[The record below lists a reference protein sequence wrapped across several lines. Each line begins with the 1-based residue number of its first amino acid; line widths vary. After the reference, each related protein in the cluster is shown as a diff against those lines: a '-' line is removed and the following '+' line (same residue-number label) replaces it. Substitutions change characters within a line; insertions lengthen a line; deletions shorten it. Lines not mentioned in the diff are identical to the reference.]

1 MVFYK
6 ATFFKRLF
14 LIFLLSLKFSYT
26 ESIDEAIKTK
36 CDGKTIKYSIYA
48 NLKEYIENENN
59 IDNTKTYEKLA
70 DLKNSRI
77 GIYKPT
83 YADNEK
89 LKSLFNRITE
99 YDNKDNLVIDINR
112 NRTDAGIIFCGLAKS
127 ISMNSNILFAF
138 PETLYSVDLGFGLQ
152 KDNEELKNKINQFI
166 KENKKDMEDLEFYW
180 DLTNSESG
188 YIDTNLSGSE
198 TLKVIAKID
207 SSPYC
212 YLRQFDNA
220 FIGVEV
226 DLIYKFARENGY
238 KLELTKAI
246 SYEEQYKALRE
257 KTADIAI
264 GFFVIKENEEDISF
278 SDVLYKGDINLIVRY
293 SNLPASHAWTVP
305 CDSPERF
312 DGEKIGLQT
321 GTIFDE
327 LIAKYFPNSEIVTED
342 LLSALTIDL
351 LTDKIKGFLFD
362 KPIAEYLS
370 LKYSWRLAY
379 FDLEDLTEYKNGFAF
394 QKNEEGNVLLK
405 EFNEFIKT
413 LNLTQ
418 IYKKWIVADYESTEA
433 LPLDYNV
440 SDYIIDKNLDP
451 NWPLIKVGADLDN
464 KPLSYYGQ
472 NDPKGIELDILY
484 RFAKAKHYNIDLI
497 SIKSE
502 ERITYIKEGKANIT
516 LGAIS
521 ITDERKKD
529 VDFSDPLYDSP
540 IVLIVLRYLKKD
552 TSSIEIRDGQFETKP
567 NPIIDVNVDFSGK
580 IKNSSCIFPSFYN
593 DEILINCTID
603 DISDVDTS
611 KGFKYENTSDKIV
624 LLYDYLE
631 ANNFLQANSK
641 LEGHKIITE
650 SNKSQDVCPVNSPSF
665 PPSKGNSTIDYQNKK
680 SSSGLSTG
688 GIIAIMIPCGLVL
701 LAVTGFSLM
710 NSSSGAA
717 HPQNSLSEMETVNR
731 QNLHSNNNLILQPQL
746 VQPVQVVQDV
756 NTIK

>member
-1 MVFYK
+1 MIFKK

-14 LIFLLSLKFSYT
+14 LLFLLSLKISYT
-26 ESIDEAIKTK
+26 ESIEEAIKTK

-48 NLKEYIENENN
+48 NLKEYLENENN
-59 IDNTKTYEKLA
+59 IDNTETYEKLA
-70 DLKNSRI
+70 DLKSKRI

-89 LKSLFNRITE
+89 LKSLFDDIKE
-99 YDNKDNLVIDINR
+99 YDNKDNLVTDIIKNR
-112 NRTDAGIIFCGLAKS
+112 VDGGIIFSGLANS
-127 ISMNSNILFAF
+127 ISMNSNILLAF
-138 PETLYSVDLGFGLQ
+138 PESLYSVNLGFGLQ

-166 KENKKDMEDLEFYW
+166 GENKKDMEDLELYW
-180 DLTNSESG
+180 DLVNSEAG
-188 YIDTNLSGSE
+188 YIDTNLSGDT

-220 FIGVEV
+220 FIGAEV

-238 KLELTKAI
+238 KLEFTKAT
-246 SYEEQYKALRE
+246 SYEEQYEALKE

-264 GFFVIKENEEDISF
+264 GFFVIEENNDISF
-278 SDVLYKGDINLIVRY
+278 SDALYKGDINLIVRY
-293 SNLPASHAWTVP
+293 SNLPASHIWTLP
-305 CDSPERF
+305 YDSPEKF

-342 LLSALTIDL
+342 LLAGLIRNL
-351 LTDKIKGFLFD
+351 LMEKIEGFLFD

-370 LKYSWRLAY
+370 LKYSWRLTY
-379 FDLEDLTEYKNGFAF
+379 FDLEDLTKYKNGFAF
-394 QKNEEGNVLLK
+394 QKTEEGNLLLK

-433 LPLDYNV
+433 MPLDYNA
-440 SDYIIDKNLDP
+440 SDYIIDKDLDP

-464 KPLSYYGQ
+464 KPISYYGQ

-484 RFAKAKHYNIDLI
+484 KFAKAKHYNIDLI
-497 SIKSE
+497 SISSE

-540 IVLIVLRYLKKD
+540 IVLVVQRYLKKD
-552 TSSIEIRDGQFETKP
+552 TFPIEIQDSKFETKP
-567 NPIIDVNVDFSGK
+567 NSNVDVNVNFSGK
-580 IKNSSCIFPSFYN
+580 IKNSSCTFPSTYN

-611 KGFKYENTSDKIV
+611 NGFQYVNTTDKIV
-624 LLYDYLE
+624 LIYDYLE
-631 ANNFLQANSK
+631 ADTFLQANSK
-641 LEGHKIITE
+641 LKGHKIITE
-650 SNKSQDVCPVNSPSF
+650 SNKNQNACPVNSPSS
-665 PPSKGNSTIDYQNKK
+665 PPSEGNDTINYPIKK
-680 SSSGLSTG
+680 NSSGLSTG
-688 GIIAIMIPCGLVL
+688 GIIGIMIPCGLAL
-701 LAVTGFSLM
+701 LVASGFAIM
-710 NSSSGAA
+710 NLGSGAA
-717 HPQNSLSEMETVNR
+717 ADAHLQYSSSEIQTVNR
-731 QNLHSNNNLILQPQL
+731 QNVPLNNNVIQQPQV
-746 VQPVQVVQDV
+746 VQPVQVV
-756 NTIK
+756 